1 MGSSA
6 ALGFD
11 PTAMSLEGMDQSQSA
26 LARGSAAVQDVVFQ
40 LEHHPLT
47 VINAFERQAARDCG
61 AFQPWQPWSVSSLA
75 DKTIDKLQGH
85 ITLKKMLRVLSHIY
99 ELHRR
104 YPQNPE
110 YCRAFTA
117 QALKVTLDAS
127 RGGGSWEL
135 SWPLLGL
142 VDPEEHDSH
151 ALSPIERVA
160 IAALA
165 KEKKIVSEIAT
176 AAKAR
181 RINNKKDGKEDA

>member
-1 MGSSA
+1 
-6 ALGFD
+6 
-11 PTAMSLEGMDQSQSA
+11 
-26 LARGSAAVQDVVFQ
+26 
-40 LEHHPLT
+40 
-47 VINAFERQAARDCG
+47 
-61 AFQPWQPWSVSSLA
+61 
-75 DKTIDKLQGH
+75 
-85 ITLKKMLRVLSHIY
+85 MLRVLSHIY

-110 YCRAFTA
+110 YSRAFTA

-135 SWPLLGL
+135 SWPLPGL

-151 ALSPIERVA
+151 ALSPTERVT

-176 AAKAR
+176 AAKSGR
-181 RINNKKDGKEDA
+181 SSDEKDGKEDA